1 LFAVADA
8 MHAEAVALSN
18 AVKVADHFGVGLVVF
33 ETDCCNLQRAMISSA
48 YDLSPI
54 GVIITDINFI
64 QASVVFSPLFCNK
77 PAHELAALGIGVVH
91 GDHVLWTTSY
101 PNSVS
106 RLVTGDSAVS

>member
-1 LFAVADA
+1 
-8 MHAEAVALSN
+8 M
-18 AVKVADHFGVGLVVF
+18 
-33 ETDCCNLQRAMISSA
+33 
-48 YDLSPI
+48 
-54 GVIITDINFI
+54 NFI